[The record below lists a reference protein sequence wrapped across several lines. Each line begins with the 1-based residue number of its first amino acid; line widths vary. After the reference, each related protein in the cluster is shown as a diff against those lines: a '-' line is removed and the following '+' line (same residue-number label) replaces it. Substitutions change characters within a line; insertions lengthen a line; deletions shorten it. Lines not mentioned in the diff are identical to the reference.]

1 MTVGQTAVVVLSP
14 SCKSDAEADD
24 DVDKTNEENDDNDDN
39 NGKDCSLSTV
49 TMMMTMTLNK
59 RSLVDLVD
67 L

>member
-14 SCKSDAEADD
+14 SCKRDAEADD
-24 DVDKTNEENDDNDDN
+24 DVDKTNEENDDNGDN
-39 NGKDCSLSTV
+39 NGKDSSLSTV

>member
-14 SCKSDAEADD
+14 SCNSDAEADD
-24 DVDKTNEENDDNDDN
+24 DVDKTNEENDDNHW
-39 NGKDCSLSTV
+39 KDSSLSTV

-59 RSLVDLVD
+59 RSLVDFVD

>member
-14 SCKSDAEADD
+14 SCKSDAEADH
-24 DVDKTNEENDDNDDN
+24 DVDKTNEENEENDDN
-39 NGKDCSLSTV
+39 HWKDSSLSTL